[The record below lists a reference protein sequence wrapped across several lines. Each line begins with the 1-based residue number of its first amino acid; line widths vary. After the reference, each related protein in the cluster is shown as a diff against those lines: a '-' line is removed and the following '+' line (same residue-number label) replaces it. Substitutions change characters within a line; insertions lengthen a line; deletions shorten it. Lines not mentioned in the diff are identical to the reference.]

1 LAKKEVSIV
10 AEKPNDSID
19 SINVVMYSY
28 RNKDAIKTLENLM
41 KKWSGKIFLFV
52 HWHDQYGPTRAKL
65 LEDLINSYDMCNGAY
80 VKVDWDSMDGAV
92 EYKDRRLKATLGG
105 RYHLTI
111 TPGTMVEQDWDL
123 KLINF
128 VRNKNVVVSGNK
140 QIKINKK
147 DPFSIK
153 KDFSDI
159 NEFTLTN
166 FIDRNFIF
174 GNVIMMKNSFLGDY
188 NFPGWLKYYGEEEI
202 LSLQYYKDNI
212 NIYAAPDSVVKVDQ
226 YTTLEDFNYYLTFS
240 KWHNYNN
247 VISLFKDSY
256 NDIVGNVDPEII
268 DNFSK
273 FHNFDFKT
281 LSKLPFDGNDVQYKR
296 TDSRFDQH
304 NGSRFIKDLRKVD

>member
-1 LAKKEVSIV
+1 MT
-10 AEKPNDSID
+10 EKQNDSID

-52 HWHDQYGPTRAKL
+52 HWHDQHGPNRAKL
-65 LEDLINSYDMCNGAY
+65 LEDLVNSYDMCNGAY
-80 VKVDWDSMDGAV
+80 VKVDWDNMDGAV

-111 TPGTMVEQDWDL
+111 NPGTMVEQDWDL
-123 KLINF
+123 KLIDF
-128 VRNKNVVVSGNK
+128 VRNKNVIVSGNK

-153 KDFSDI
+153 KDFFSIDD
-159 NEFTLTN
+159 FTLTN
-166 FIDRNFIF
+166 FIDRSFIF

-188 NFPGWLKYYGEEEI
+188 NFPGWLKYYGEEEV

-212 NIYAAPDSVVKVDQ
+212 DIYAAPDSVVKVEQ
-226 YTTLEDFNYYLTFS
+226 YNTLEDFNYYLTFS
-240 KWHNYNN
+240 KWHNYNK
-247 VISLFKDSY
+247 VISLFKDSQ
-256 NDIVGNVDPEII
+256 NDIVGSIDPEII
-268 DNFSK
+268 DSFSK

-281 LSKLPFDGNDVQYKR
+281 LSKLPFDENDVQYKR
-296 TDSRFDQH
+296 ADSKFDQH